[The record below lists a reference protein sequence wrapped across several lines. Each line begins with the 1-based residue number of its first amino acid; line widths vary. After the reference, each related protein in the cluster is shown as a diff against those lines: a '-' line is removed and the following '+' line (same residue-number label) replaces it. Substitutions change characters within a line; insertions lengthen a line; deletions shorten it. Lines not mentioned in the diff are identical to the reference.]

1 MGGYDLKGMVLS
13 LYYESVNKP
22 NIMLP
27 IVMKLYTFQDFM
39 TFKITSNLD

>member
-27 IVMKLYTFQDFM
+27 VVMKLYTFEDFM
-39 TFKITSNLD
+39 ALR

>member
-1 MGGYDLKGMVLS
+1 MGGYDLKGMVFA

-27 IVMKLYTFQDFM
+27 IVMKLYTFQDF
-39 TFKITSNLD
+39 TAFK